1 MMVVFE
7 VDVLF
12 SVLLVGLLMIA
23 VLLCYKIFY
32 INFKRNFNQVN
43 DDDEHAPLMN
53 NSIDDNN
60 DNQVELMYYPPHS
73 TIYPVDNPA
82 YDIVTTTSTTTAR
95 KNKLQ
100 MHDIQWS
107 NKLIV
112 FVNGSAVTL
121 INPNPSDLLSTF
133 IRDSLGLKGTKLG
146 CEEGG
151 CGACTVVLTKSN
163 GEIVSVNSCLR
174 PLCANDGLAIT
185 TVEGVGS
192 IKSGLSVEQQRLV
205 DKNGTRYI
213 SSIWID
219 MNTHHAY
226 ILVHMRVSIMTHIH
240 NIIIIIIIIIIV
252 ISKSPLINT

>member
-1 MMVVFE
+1 MSIHILLLYLVPFLSTRRCCSTDNPDLMDPTPSTVVMARPSLAHKGRKQELTETMSPLDF
-7 VDVLF
+7 
-12 SVLLVGLLMIA
+12 
-23 VLLCYKIFY
+23 
-32 INFKRNFNQVN
+32 VN
-43 DDDEHAPLMN
+43 TTVHAPLMN

-82 YDIVTTTSTTTAR
+82 YDIVVTTTSTTTAR

-107 NKLIV
+107 NKLTV

-151 CGACTVVLTKSN
+151 CGWLGS
-163 GEIVSVNSCLR
+163 
-174 PLCANDGLAIT
+174 
-185 TVEGVGS
+185 VGS
-192 IKSGLSVEQQRLV
+192 
-205 DKNGTRYI
+205 D
-213 SSIWID
+213 
-219 MNTHHAY
+219 
-226 ILVHMRVSIMTHIH
+226 
-240 NIIIIIIIIIIV
+240 
-252 ISKSPLINT
+252 